1 MCSERSLERGIVDGL
16 GLLYSDDEVS
26 KAIDESKKVLRKYRQ
41 LKIAKKL
48 KMPSVKSPTFSD
60 MPRGGSGTGDTALDK
75 YMDVISQMQQIERCV
90 ARCELLESII
100 LQRKYLDD
108 AEYTIWQLVK
118 ISGYEKSRYNDK
130 LRNAYLQFA
139 TAYHII

>member
-1 MCSERSLERGIVDGL
+1 MDGL

-60 MPRGGSGTGDTALDK
+60 MPRGGSGIGDTALDK
-75 YMDVISQMQQIERCV
+75 YIDVISQMQQIESCV

-108 AEYTIWQLVK
+108 TEYTIWQLVQ

>member
-1 MCSERSLERGIVDGL
+1 MDGL
-16 GLLYSDDEVS
+16 GLLYSDNEVS

-75 YMDVISQMQQIERCV
+75 YIDVISQMQHIERCV

>member
-1 MCSERSLERGIVDGL
+1 MDGL

-60 MPRGGSGTGDTALDK
+60 MPRGGSGMGDTALDK

>member
-1 MCSERSLERGIVDGL
+1 MDGL
-16 GLLYSDDEVS
+16 GLLYSDEQVS
-26 KAIDESKKVLRKYRQ
+26 NAIDESKKVLRKYRQ

-60 MPRGGSGTGDTALDK
+60 MPRGGSGMGDTALDK

-100 LQRKYLDD
+100 LQHKYLDD
-108 AEYTIWQLVK
+108 TEYSQWQLASM
-118 ISGYEKSRYNDK
+118 SGYSIRQYHNY
-130 LRNAYLQFA
+130 LNIAYLQFA
-139 TAYHII
+139 TAYGIM

>member
-1 MCSERSLERGIVDGL
+1 MDGL

-108 AEYTIWQLVK
+108 NEYTIWQLVK

>member
-1 MCSERSLERGIVDGL
+1 MERSIVDGL
-16 GLLYSDDEVS
+16 GLLYSDEQVS

-60 MPRGGSGTGDTALDK
+60 MPRGGSGMGDTALDK

>member
-1 MCSERSLERGIVDGL
+1 MERSIVDGL

-60 MPRGGSGTGDTALDK
+60 MPRGGSGMGDTALDK

-100 LQRKYLDD
+100 LQHKYLDD
-108 AEYTIWQLVK
+108 TDYSQWQLADK
-118 ISGYEKSRYNDK
+118 TGYSVRQYHNY
-130 LRNAYLQFA
+130 LNRAYLQFA
-139 TAYHII
+139 TAYGIL

>member
-1 MCSERSLERGIVDGL
+1 MAVDGL

-60 MPRGGSGTGDTALDK
+60 MPRGGSGTGDTALDS
-75 YMDVISQMQQIERCV
+75 YLDIISQLDEIERCV

-100 LQRKYLDD
+100 LQRKYLD
-108 AEYTIWQLVK
+108 ATEYTQWQLASL
-118 ISGYEKSRYNDK
+118 SGYSIRQYHNY
-130 LRNAYLQFA
+130 LNIAYLQFA
-139 TAYHII
+139 TAYGIM

>member
-1 MCSERSLERGIVDGL
+1 MDGL

-60 MPRGGSGTGDTALDK
+60 MPRGGSGMGDTALDK

-108 AEYTIWQLVK
+108 DEYTIWQLVK

>member
-1 MCSERSLERGIVDGL
+1 MDGL

-41 LKIAKKL
+41 LKIVKKL
-48 KMPSVKSPTFSD
+48 KMPHVKSPTFSD
-60 MPRGGSGTGDTALDK
+60 MPRGGSGTSDTALDK
-75 YMDVISQMQQIERCV
+75 YLDIISQLDEIERCV

-108 AEYTIWQLVK
+108 TEYSLWQLVQ

-139 TAYHII
+139 TAYRII

>member
-1 MCSERSLERGIVDGL
+1 MDGL

-26 KAIDESKKVLRKYRQ
+26 NAVDESKKVLRKYRQ

-60 MPRGGSGTGDTALDK
+60 MPRGGSGIGDTALDK
-75 YMDVISQMQQIERCV
+75 YIDVISQMQQIERCV

>member
-1 MCSERSLERGIVDGL
+1 MTRMERSIVDGL
-16 GLLYSDDEVS
+16 GLLYSDEQVS

-60 MPRGGSGTGDTALDK
+60 MPRGGSGMGDTALDK

>member
-1 MCSERSLERGIVDGL
+1 MERSIVDGL

-48 KMPSVKSPTFSD
+48 KMPSVKSPNFSD
-60 MPRGGSGTGDTALDK
+60 MPRGGSGMGDTALDK
-75 YMDVISQMQQIERCV
+75 YIDVISQMQQIERCV

-108 AEYTIWQLVK
+108 NEYTIWQLVK

>member
-1 MCSERSLERGIVDGL
+1 MDGL

-26 KAIDESKKVLRKYRQ
+26 NAIDESKKVLRKYRQ

-60 MPRGGSGTGDTALDK
+60 MPRGGSEMGDTALDK

-108 AEYTIWQLVK
+108 SEYTIWQLVK

>member
-1 MCSERSLERGIVDGL
+1 MDGL

-26 KAIDESKKVLRKYRQ
+26 NAIDESKKVLRKYRQ

-60 MPRGGSGTGDTALDK
+60 MPRGGSGMGDTALDK

-108 AEYTIWQLVK
+108 NEYTIWQLVQ

-139 TAYHII
+139 TAYRII

>member
-1 MCSERSLERGIVDGL
+1 MDGL

-60 MPRGGSGTGDTALDK
+60 MP
-75 YMDVISQMQQIERCV
+75 
-90 ARCELLESII
+90 
-100 LQRKYLDD
+100 
-108 AEYTIWQLVK
+108 
-118 ISGYEKSRYNDK
+118 
-130 LRNAYLQFA
+130 
-139 TAYHII
+139 